1 MRTVEIPNDILLS
14 HVRQLIAEGHTVTIR
29 VKGVSMRPCLENGRD
44 NVVLAAATTIK
55 KRDVVLA
62 ECSPGR
68 YVLHRVIKIKGDTL
82 TLMGDG
88 NLKETERCRATDVAG
103 VVIALLRGGKR
114 VDCRSRKWKIYS
126 GIWLTLR
133 PGRRILL
140 AIYRSFRKR
149 EKAYDR

>member
-29 VKGVSMRPCLENGRD
+29 VKGISMRPCLENGRD
-44 NVVLAAATTIK
+44 S
-55 KRDVVLA
+55 VVLA

-68 YVLHRVIKIKGDTL
+68 YVLHRVIKIKGDHL

-88 NLKETERCRATDVAG
+88 NLKETERCRAADVAG

-126 GIWLTLR
+126 GIWLSLR

-149 EKAYDR
+149 EKDYDR

>member
-44 NVVLAAATTIK
+44 SVVLAAATTIK

-68 YVLHRVIKIKGDTL
+68 YVLHRVIKIKGDHL

-88 NLKETERCRATDVAG
+88 NIKDTESCRTDNIAG
-103 VVIALLRGGKR
+103 VVITLIREGKPIA
-114 VDCRSRKWKIYS
+114 CRSRKWKIYS

-140 AIYRSFRKR
+140 AVYRSFRKR